1 MTAGV
6 YYFDQSFSFS
16 ETRDLNNH
24 AQLLATR
31 SNLDNSSFAAF
42 AEVDI
47 EPVADLTVTLGGRY
61 TEEKKKASSAPFGA
75 CSFDLATCTFTGPKT
90 YKGDTFS
97 TKLGLSYKIDSS
109 KLLFA
114 SIPKGYLRGCFAL
127 RCTELA

>member
-31 SNLDNSSFAAF
+31 SNLDNRSFAAF

-47 EPVADLTVTLGGRY
+47 EPVADLTVTMGGRY
-61 TEEKKKASSAPFGA
+61 TEEKQKTSSAPLWA
-75 CSFDLATCTFTGPKT
+75 CSFDLATGTFTGPQQNKRQLLSH
-90 YKGDTFS
+90 KQ
-97 TKLGLSYKIDSS
+97 GLSFTKDHQ
-109 KLLFA
+109 
-114 SIPKGYLRGCFAL
+114 
-127 RCTELA
+127 